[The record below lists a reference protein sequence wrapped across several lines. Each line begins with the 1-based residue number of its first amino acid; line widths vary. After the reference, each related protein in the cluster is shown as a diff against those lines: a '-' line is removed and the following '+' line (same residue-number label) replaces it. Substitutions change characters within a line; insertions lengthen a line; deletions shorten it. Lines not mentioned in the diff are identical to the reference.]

1 MKHRNVTG
9 WISAVLLLAVLTYL
23 GLNIYDAVANPFK
36 TAYAVRFESYD
47 YETVSGLVVRDETVV
62 TYDRTVVNITRSE
75 GEKVGK
81 GQTLAVVYQS
91 SDAETRQEELDKLES
106 RLSLLSSAVSA
117 SGSVTAV
124 SQLDERI
131 ISSILDVNSAVATR
145 SLKDISDQSDRL
157 KNLVFTREH
166 SYSDTSEL
174 QEEIADIQ
182 SRIDQLQALSQSET
196 TAISAPVA
204 GLYSA
209 YVDGYE
215 SALTPELLD
224 QATVSTLEEAQNA
237 KTSSPANIGKLI
249 SGSRWYYL
257 TVMEADLAY
266 SLGSSITVRLTQD
279 SDYTFDMDVERI
291 GPNESGRCA
300 VVLSCDRHMS
310 ELTMYRQLELDVIF
324 ESYTGLRVPKKAIKM
339 DEDGGVFVY
348 VMEGINIKQK
358 YVDIISETGSFYVVI
373 EDRSS
378 TSNLWSGDEVVVSGR
393 GLYDG
398 KVID

>member
-224 QATVSTLEEAQNA
+224 QATVSTLEEAQNS

>member
-9 WISAVLLLAVLTYL
+9 WISAVLLLAVLVYL

-36 TAYAVRFESYD
+36 TAYAVQFEAYD
-47 YETVSGLVVRDETVV
+47 YETVSGFMVRDETLV
-62 TYDRTVVNITRSE
+62 TYDRSDVNVTRSE
-75 GEKVGK
+75 GEKVGR
-81 GQTLAVVYQS
+81 GQSLAVAYQS
-91 SDAETRQEELDKLES
+91 SEAESRQEELDKLES
-106 RLSLLSSAVSA
+106 RLSLLSSAVS
-117 SGSVTAV
+117 SGSSVTTA

-131 ISSILDVNSAVATR
+131 ISSILDINSAVASR

-157 KNLVFTREH
+157 KNLVFTRDYA
-166 SYSDTSEL
+166 YSDTTEL
-174 QEEIADIQ
+174 QEELEDIQ
-182 SRIDQLQALSQSET
+182 SRLSSLQALTQAET
-196 TAISAPVA
+196 TVITAPVS

-215 SALTPELLD
+215 AQLTPELLAD
-224 QATVSTLEEAQNA
+224 ATVATWEGAQAMKSST
-237 KTSSPANIGKLI
+237 SGSIGKLI

-257 TVMEADLAY
+257 TVMEADMAF
-266 SLGSSITVRLTQD
+266 SLGSQVTVRLTQD
-279 SDYTFDMDVERI
+279 SDFTFDMDVERI

-300 VVLSCDRHMS
+300 VVLSCDRHMAD
-310 ELTMYRQLELDVIF
+310 LTMYRQLELDVVF

-339 DEDGGVFVY
+339 DDDGNVFVY
-348 VMEGINIKQK
+348 VVEGINAKQK
-358 YVDIISETGSFYVVI
+358 YVNIISEAGSFYVVT

-378 TSNLWSGDEVVVSGR
+378 TANLWAGDEVVVSGR

>member
-124 SQLDERI
+124 SPLDERI

-174 QEEIADIQ
+174 QEEMADIQ

-224 QATVSTLEEAQNA
+224 QATVSTLEEAQNS

-266 SLGSSITVRLTQD
+266 SLGNSITVRLTQD

-348 VMEGINIKQK
+348 VVEGINIKQK

>member
-9 WISAVLLLAVLTYL
+9 WISAVLLLAVLVYL

-36 TAYAVRFESYD
+36 TSYAVQFEAYD
-47 YETVSGLVVRDETVV
+47 YETVSGFLVRDETLV
-62 TYDRTVVNITRSE
+62 TYERSPVNITRSE
-75 GEKVGK
+75 GEKVGQ
-81 GQTLAVVYQS
+81 GQSLAVAYQS
-91 SDAETRQEELDKLES
+91 TGAEARQDEIDQLES
-106 RLSLLSSAVSA
+106 RLDLLSSAVSA
-117 SGSVTAV
+117 GGTVTAAG
-124 SQLDERI
+124 QLDERI
-131 ISSILDVNSAVATR
+131 VSSILDVNLAMATH
-145 SLKDISDQSDRL
+145 SMKAISTQSQRL
-157 KNLVFTREH
+157 KATVFSRD
-166 SYSDTSEL
+166 YAYGDTSQL
-174 QEEIADIQ
+174 QLEMADIQ
-182 SRIDQLQALSQSET
+182 SRLEELRSLSQSET
-196 TAISAPVA
+196 TVISAPVA

-215 SALTPELLD
+215 SLLTPELLAE
-224 QATVSTLEEAQNA
+224 ATVSTWENAQTA

-266 SLGSSITVRLTQD
+266 SLGPEVRVRMTLD
-279 SDYTFDMDVERI
+279 SDYSFDMDVERI

-300 VVLSCDRHMS
+300 VVLSCDRHMG

-324 ESYTGLRVPKKAIKM
+324 ESYTGLRVPKKAIRM
-339 DEDGGVFVY
+339 DDQGNVFVY
-348 VMEGINIKQK
+348 VMEGINARQK
-358 YVDIISETGSFYVVI
+358 YVNIISETGSFYVVT

-378 TSNLWSGDEVVVSGR
+378 TANLWAGDEVVVSGR

>member
-174 QEEIADIQ
+174 QEEMADIQ
-182 SRIDQLQALSQSET
+182 TRIDQLQALSQSET

>member
-174 QEEIADIQ
+174 QEEMADIQ
-182 SRIDQLQALSQSET
+182 TRIDQLQALSQSET

-224 QATVSTLEEAQNA
+224 QATVSTLEEAQNS

-348 VMEGINIKQK
+348 VVEGINIKQK

>member
-224 QATVSTLEEAQNA
+224 QATVSTLEEAQNS

-358 YVDIISETGSFYVVI
+358 YVDIISETGSFYVVT

>member
-174 QEEIADIQ
+174 QEEMADIQ
-182 SRIDQLQALSQSET
+182 TRIDQLQALSQSET

-224 QATVSTLEEAQNA
+224 QATVSTLEEAQNS

-348 VMEGINIKQK
+348 VVEGINVKQK

>member
-174 QEEIADIQ
+174 QEEMADIQ
-182 SRIDQLQALSQSET
+182 TRIDQLQALSQSET

-266 SLGSSITVRLTQD
+266 SLGGSITVRLTQD

-339 DEDGGVFVY
+339 DEDGGVFVF

-358 YVDIISETGSFYVVI
+358 YVDIISETGSFYVVT

>member
-174 QEEIADIQ
+174 QEEMADIQ

-358 YVDIISETGSFYVVI
+358 YVDIISETGSFYVVT

>member
-36 TAYAVRFESYD
+36 TAYAVRFEAYD

-91 SDAETRQEELDKLES
+91 SDAEARQEELDKLES

-131 ISSILDVNSAVATR
+131 ISSILDVNSAVASR

-166 SYSDTSEL
+166 SYSDTTEL
-174 QEEIADIQ
+174 QEEMASIQ
-182 SRIDQLQALSQSET
+182 ARIDELQALSQSET

-224 QATVSTLEEAQNA
+224 QATVSTLEEAQNS
-237 KTSSPANIGKLI
+237 KTSSPSNIGKLI

-266 SLGSSITVRLTQD
+266 SLGSSTTVRLTQD
-279 SDYTFDMDVERI
+279 SDFTFDMDVERI

-348 VMEGINIKQK
+348 VVEGINVKQK

-378 TSNLWSGDEVVVSGR
+378 TANLWSGDEVVVSGR

>member
-174 QEEIADIQ
+174 QEEMADIQ

-224 QATVSTLEEAQNA
+224 QATVSTLEEAQNS

-348 VMEGINIKQK
+348 VVEGINIKQK

>member
-174 QEEIADIQ
+174 QEEMADIQ
-182 SRIDQLQALSQSET
+182 SRINQLQALSQSET

-224 QATVSTLEEAQNA
+224 QATVSTLEEAQNS

-358 YVDIISETGSFYVVI
+358 YVDIISETGSFYVVT

>member
-1 MKHRNVTG
+1 MKHRNVTE

-174 QEEIADIQ
+174 QEEMADIQ

-224 QATVSTLEEAQNA
+224 QATVSTLEEAQNS

-348 VMEGINIKQK
+348 VVEGINIKQK

-378 TSNLWSGDEVVVSGR
+378 TANLWSGDEVVVSGR